1 MKLVKGKDIAMHSH
15 GTFTCRIPTDEA
27 LLAMKDL
34 SSGAFKLLIYYYSK
48 STGWKFVDSQI
59 AETLGVTEVVVKRLK
74 KELIDKGYLYVEKGT
89 NFNTYF
95 IGRKA
100 VLEWNNP
107 DVVSESN
114 V

>member
-1 MKLVKGKDIAMHSH
+1 MHSKSN
-15 GTFTCRIPTDEA
+15 FTCRIPTEEA

-48 STGWKFVDSQI
+48 STGWKFIDEQI
-59 AETLGVTEVVVKRLK
+59 AETLGVTLIVMKRLK
-74 KELIDKGYLYVEKGT
+74 KELVDKGYLYIEKGT

-95 IGRKA
+95 IGRQS

-107 DVVSESN
+107 DLVDGCE
-114 V
+114 

>member
-1 MKLVKGKDIAMHSH
+1 MKLVRGKDIAMHSQ
-15 GTFTCRIPTDEA
+15 GTHTCRIPTEEA

-59 AETLGVTEVVVKRLK
+59 AETLGVSEIVVKRLK
-74 KELIDKGYLYVEKGT
+74 KELSDKGYLYVEKG
-89 NFNTYF
+89 NSFNTYF

-107 DVVSESN
+107 DLVNESN